1 MGLKVGSIFN
11 RLLRYEVR
19 SAPPGQSIDSM
30 TYPNKQS
37 GPSTN
42 AADTA
47 AKLWLAAGLAGIAVG
62 VTLGVSGRL
71 AHLSDSMQAGV
82 AVGVGCLTMLAFSP
96 WQQLKRQR
104 AYRAEIRRLVRSLN
118 RIEHEQDREQLR
130 RLITDRSDELGEL
143 RRAIHDAL
151 SAALTDRV
159 KARVMRRTMDDSI
172 RRETNRA
179 TDQLR
184 RQAATDPL
192 TGLGNRRALEQRLEE
207 LLASNRTARD
217 PVAALLIDVD
227 HFKKINDELGHEA
240 GDDCL
245 VFLANLLQSS
255 LRGSDHAL
263 RIGGDE
269 FIVLMPGLNKD
280 HARAVAER
288 LSMLFAQMPWSYAKP
303 APPTLSI
310 GLAAAGPGELSD
322 PNELIRRADTAM
334 YDAKR
339 KGRARISDD
348 ATARGAA

>member
-1 MGLKVGSIFN
+1 MTEPTKQP
-11 RLLRYEVR
+11 R
-19 SAPPGQSIDSM
+19 PPTS
-30 TYPNKQS
+30 
-37 GPSTN
+37 

-47 AKLWLAAGLAGIAVG
+47 ARFWLAAGIAGIVVG

-71 AHLSDSMQAGV
+71 AHLSDLMQAAI
-82 AVGVGCLTMLAFSP
+82 AVVVGGLTMLAFSP

-104 AYRAEIRRLVRSLN
+104 AYRAEIRKLIRSLN
-118 RIEHEQDREQLR
+118 QIEHEQDREQLR
-130 RLITDRSDELGEL
+130 CLITDRSDELRDLGQ
-143 RRAIHDAL
+143 AIHDAL
-151 SAALTDRV
+151 SEALTDRV

-192 TGLGNRRALEQRLEE
+192 TGLGNRRALEQRLED
-207 LLASNRTARD
+207 LLASNRKARD
-217 PVAALLIDVD
+217 PAAALLIDID
-227 HFKKINDELGHEA
+227 HFKRINDELGHEA

-255 LRGSDHAL
+255 LRGADHAL

-288 LSMLFAQMPWSYAKP
+288 LSMLFAQMPWSQAKP

-310 GLAAAGPGELSD
+310 GLAAAEPGELSD
-322 PNELIRRADTAM
+322 PNELIRRADAAM